1 MRAALTYID
10 SSTSRAPEQLQ
21 FKMNSL
27 EYNEFNSRR
36 INKEITNTSC
46 PFMFLE
52 EPKTLL
58 LDKLLKNSKD
68 EVGLKLS
75 GQLHGAQEV
84 KEICVGD
91 CSISSEPFGLEG

>member
-10 SSTSRAPEQLQ
+10 SNNSRAPEQFQ

-27 EYNEFNSRR
+27 EYYEFNSRR
-36 INKEITNTSC
+36 INKEISNTSC

-68 EVGLKLS
+68 EVGPKVS
-75 GQLHGAQEV
+75 KQHHGA
-84 KEICVGD
+84 
-91 CSISSEPFGLEG
+91 